1 MSRASVLVFL
11 GLACVTGALARPA
24 AAQRL
29 PSHDSLL
36 AMMHQARSATGPE
49 ITCPMPVERFDPSG
63 VERMPVAPTDARGH
77 YIQVVPFGCVNPL
90 FRGPVA
96 ALSPRRPLWMPPD
109 LRRRDHLPIPHVYL
123 VPWR

>member
-1 MSRASVLVFL
+1 MSRARVLVL
-11 GLACVTGALARPA
+11 TGLACVVVALARPA

-36 AMMHQARSATGPE
+36 SMMRQPRSAMGPE
-49 ITCPMPVERFDPSG
+49 ITCPMPIAPFNPSG

-77 YIQVVPFGCVNPL
+77 YLRVVPFGCVNPL

-96 ALSPRRPLWMPPD
+96 VLLPRRPTWVPPPQF
-109 LRRRDHLPIPHVYL
+109 RREHLPVPRVYL